1 MTTAADIAADI
12 GATIRAARRAH
23 GLTQEQLAEL
33 AGASTRTVREIEK
46 GSGASSLDTV
56 IGVAAAVGVTIGIVP

>member
-1 MTTAADIAADI
+1 MTTPAEI
-12 GATIRAARRAH
+12 GRAIRAARRAH

-56 IGVAAAVGVTIGIVP
+56 IAVAAAVGLTIGIVP

>member
-1 MTTAADIAADI
+1 MTTPADI
-12 GATIRAARRAH
+12 GRAIRAARRAH

-46 GSGASSLDTV
+46 GSGGSSLDTV
-56 IGVAAAVGVTIGIVP
+56 NAVAAAVGLTIGVVP

>member
-1 MTTAADIAADI
+1 MTTPVEI
-12 GATIRAARRAH
+12 GRAIRAARRAH

-33 AGASTRTVREIEK
+33 AGASTRTVREIER

-56 IGVAAAVGVTIGIVP
+56 IAVAAAVGVAIGVVR